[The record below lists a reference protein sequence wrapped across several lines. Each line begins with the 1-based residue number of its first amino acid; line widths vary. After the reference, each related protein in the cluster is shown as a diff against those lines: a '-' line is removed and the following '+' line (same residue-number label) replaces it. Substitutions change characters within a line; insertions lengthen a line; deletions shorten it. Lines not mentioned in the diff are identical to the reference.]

1 MTQLLEK
8 AIREISELSISQQD
22 SIATIILDELLD
34 EQDWDA
40 TFAQSQD
47 KLSKLAEK
55 VRGDGAHP
63 RRDICDGLRRRYGGC
78 PPCS

>member
-8 AIREISELSISQQD
+8 AIREIFELPISQQD

-34 EQDWDA
+34 EKDWDA

-55 VRGDGAHP
+55 VRGDIAEG
-63 RRDICDGLRRRYGGC
+63 RIRNMGFGEL
-78 PPCS
+78 

>member
-55 VRGDGAHP
+55 VRGDN
-63 RRDICDGLRRRYGGC
+63 R
-78 PPCS
+78 SK

>member
-55 VRGDGAHP
+55 VRGDT
-63 RRDICDGLRRRYGGC
+63 RFK
-78 PPCS
+78 